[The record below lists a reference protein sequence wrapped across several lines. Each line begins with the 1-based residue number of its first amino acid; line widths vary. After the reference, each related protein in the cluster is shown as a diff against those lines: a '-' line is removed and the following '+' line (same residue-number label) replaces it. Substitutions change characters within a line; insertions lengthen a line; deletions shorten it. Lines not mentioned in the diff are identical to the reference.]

1 MELSDKKQIDKLLS
15 KVEETHKNSIDVNV
29 LDRQF
34 SILNL
39 PSQGHYYPDG
49 TKSLLIRYLSAK
61 EEVVLTDALLMES
74 GHALH
79 LVLQNLIISDFEID
93 NLLAGDFHAISMFL
107 RSNAYGN
114 KIDLDVQCPHC
125 NFENKVNLR
134 LDSFKMKEISNLP
147 NSKNI
152 ISCQLPF
159 TRQEA
164 SIRIPTFKDEMRFS
178 KSEQSNSLERLF
190 YLVESLGEEDN
201 KDEIRRILPNLPI
214 RDVRFL
220 KKFLKDNTPGVDT
233 TFHQTC
239 EKCDKHFES
248 SFNIG
253 EGFLK
258 LPSDY
263 QEVVM
268 NEVFLCH
275 YYGKGITKENAE
287 KMPTFHRSW
296 TIRRIQEELD
306 KKQKEEEKA
315 QKRASSQA
323 SMRRGRANR

>member
-1 MELSDKKQIDKLLS
+1 MELSDKDQINKLLS
-15 KVEETHKNSIDVNV
+15 KVEEKHKNSIDIDI

-39 PSQGHYYPDG
+39 PSQGHYYPDN

-61 EEVVLTDALLMES
+61 EETVLTDELLMES

-79 LVLQNLIISDFEID
+79 LVLQNLIISDFDID
-93 NLLAGDFHAISMFL
+93 DLLAGDFHAISMFL

-114 KIDLDVQCPHC
+114 KIDLDVRCPHC
-125 NFENKVNLR
+125 DFENKVKLQ
-134 LDSFKMKEISNLP
+134 LDTFKMKDIKQLP
-147 NSKNI
+147 DDHNRI
-152 ISCQLPF
+152 TCQLPYS
-159 TRQEA
+159 RQTV
-164 SIRIPTFKDEMRFS
+164 SMRIPTFKDELKFS
-178 KSEQSNSLERLF
+178 KLEQENSLERIYELIH
-190 YLVESLGEEDN
+190 SLGGEEDN
-201 KDEIRRILPNLPI
+201 AAIRNIMPNLPI

-220 KKFLKDNTPGVDT
+220 KKFLEESTPGVNT
-233 TFHQTC
+233 SFSHRC
-239 EKCDKHFES
+239 ESCDKDYDS

-258 LPSDY
+258 LPSRY

-287 KMPTFHRSW
+287 KMPAFHRSW

-315 QKRASSQA
+315 QKRASGKA
-323 SMRRGRANR
+323 SNRRGRANR

>member
-1 MELSDKKQIDKLLS
+1 MELSDKEQISKLLS
-15 KVEETHKNSIDVNV
+15 KVDEKHKNSIDIDI

-39 PSQGHYYPDG
+39 PSQGHYYPDN

-61 EEVVLTDALLMES
+61 EETVLTDELLMES

-79 LVLQNLIISDFEID
+79 LVLQNLIISDFDID
-93 NLLAGDFHAISMFL
+93 GLLAGDFHAISMFL

-125 NFENKVNLR
+125 SFENKVKLQ
-134 LDSFKMKEISNLP
+134 LDTFKMKDIKMLP
-147 NSKNI
+147 NDFGRVT
-152 ISCQLPF
+152 CQLPYSK
-159 TRQEA
+159 QMV
-164 SIRIPTFKDEMRFS
+164 SMRIPTFKDEMRFS
-178 KSEQSNSLERLF
+178 RLNQENSLERIYGLIH
-190 YLVESLGEEDN
+190 SLDEEED
-201 KDEIRRILPNLPI
+201 KVVIRNVMPNLPI
-214 RDVRFL
+214 RDMRFL
-220 KKFLKDNTPGVDT
+220 KSFLEENTPGVDT
-233 TFHQTC
+233 SFVHKC
-239 EKCDKHFES
+239 ENCDRDFGS
-248 SFNIG
+248 SFNMG
-253 EGFLK
+253 EGLLK
-258 LPSDY
+258 LPSRY

-287 KMPTFHRSW
+287 KMPAFHRSW

-315 QKRASSQA
+315 QKRSSGK
-323 SMRRGRANR
+323 SSNRRGRG